1 MSSVGTEIVKEQ
13 ARARELKSMYE
24 SIGPAGSFG
33 KLMIEQ
39 ALRRA
44 DEALSSGDA
53 IKILQSYE
61 ELKNLE

>member
-24 SIGPAGSFG
+24 SIGPAGNFG